1 MVTGRHSCTECG
13 VLGGYVQI
21 SNMGRL
27 LQAQGKL
34 DEAEPLYREDLA
46 ACRET
51 LGDRHPDTLT
61 SVG

>member
-21 SNMGRL
+21 NKLGGL
-27 LQAQGKL
+27 LQDQGKL
-34 DEAEPLYREDLA
+34 DEAEPLYREALA
-46 ACRET
+46 ASRET
-51 LGDRHPDTLT
+51 LGDRHPDTLA